1 MEGLSHQAD
10 KLGSATPISFA
21 GHELHLLLVS
31 QNQSQADLRKRCAA
45 LYLSYW
51 LVIDVSMIQ
60 MAVWAGLEPACR
72 SGRLTADW
80 VTIPRTTQ

>member
-1 MEGLSHQAD
+1 MSIASSGQTRQRYTYIFCRTRTAF
-10 KLGSATPISFA
+10 T
-21 GHELHLLLVS
+21 LVS
-31 QNQSQADLRKRCAA
+31 QNQSQADLRLVAA